1 MLKSF
6 RSYEDFRLHSIL
18 TNFAIFGDFLIFPGY
33 KKTRDVKMRQMMSE
47 VPQP

>member
-18 TNFAIFGDFLIFPGY
+18 TNFAISGDFLIFPRY
-33 KKTRDVKMRQMMSE
+33 KKTSDVKMRQMMPE
-47 VPQP
+47 VP